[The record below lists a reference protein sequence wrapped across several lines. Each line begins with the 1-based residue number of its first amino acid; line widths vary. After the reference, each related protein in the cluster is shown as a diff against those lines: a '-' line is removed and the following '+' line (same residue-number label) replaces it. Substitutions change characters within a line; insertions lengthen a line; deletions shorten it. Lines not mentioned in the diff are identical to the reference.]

1 MIKHIVMWRLKE
13 ELDKEETSKKIKK
26 ILEGL
31 KEKINE
37 IVEIEVGI
45 NYNSSEIACD
55 IVLYSIFKTK
65 EDLQS
70 YISNPHHIEAGRYVK
85 SVVKEKIVVDYEI

>member
-1 MIKHIVMWRLKE
+1 VIKHIVMWSLKE
-13 ELDKEETSKKIKK
+13 ELDKVETSKKVKK
-26 ILEGL
+26 LLEGL

-45 NYNSSEIACD
+45 NYNSSEMAYDIA
-55 IVLYSIFKTK
+55 LYSTFKTK

-70 YISNPHHIEAGRYVK
+70 YQTNPHHIEAGGYIK
-85 SVVKEKIVVDYEI
+85 SVVKERTVVDYDV